1 MPAAITITAAG
12 KDWPISMREIS
23 ELRRLQRRHG
33 TREIAR
39 HMAAMPHPHRNRAGG
54 LGRRPGMRLLAA
66 VLAVCLLPGC
76 AAVAMIGGAAIR
88 GKCGLDAGLRPKHC
102 WIYPHVERK

>member
-1 MPAAITITAAG
+1 
-12 KDWPISMREIS
+12 
-23 ELRRLQRRHG
+23 
-33 TREIAR
+33 
-39 HMAAMPHPHRNRAGG
+39 
-54 LGRRPGMRLLAA
+54 MRLLAA
-66 VLAVCLLPGC
+66 ILAFCLLPGC

>member
-39 HMAAMPHPHRNRAGG
+39 HMAAMRIPIEIA
-54 LGRRPGMRLLAA
+54 LA
-66 VLAVCLLPGC
+66 VLA
-76 AAVAMIGGAAIR
+76 GGPA
-88 GKCGLDAGLRPKHC
+88 
-102 WIYPHVERK
+102 